1 MYMVNKATN
10 TNQHNKVAQIRI
22 ACMQWSAMNRV
33 FDIWDD
39 ELWSTLPARY
49 GDGDGTQDRNDVVVQ
64 TALED
69 VCIELNTSPQAAEIQ
84 RLHTDIQVRSEAV
97 SEVQTELFNCQE
109 EIFSLQKERDELNLE
124 VSSSYNTHSKEYVSW
139 LSNMTIVFW

>member
-1 MYMVNKATN
+1 MNK
-10 TNQHNKVAQIRI
+10 
-22 ACMQWSAMNRV
+22 V

-69 VCIELNTSPQAAEIQ
+69 VCIELNTSNASYVLSPFAQAVI
-84 RLHTDIQVRSEAV
+84 SE
-97 SEVQTELFNCQE
+97 L
-109 EIFSLQKERDELNLE
+109 
-124 VSSSYNTHSKEYVSW
+124 
-139 LSNMTIVFW
+139 